1 MAKEGEDQPLL
12 LNNRR
17 KVNLT
22 SSVSSQDATKRFRRY
37 FVISGISVVLLF
49 LSFFIAIVFNQGDK
63 NYVQQVHEYFA
74 RKNLDNLLNK
84 EGLPRNIPL
93 GCTFFVLIL
102 PHCGRYSFMF

>member
-17 KVNLT
+17 EVNLT
-22 SSVSSQDATKRFRRY
+22 SSVSSQDAPTRFRRY
-37 FVISGISVVLLF
+37 FAIIGISVVLLF

-84 EGLPRNIPL
+84 EGLPRNNIPL
-93 GCTFFVLIL
+93 GCTATVLIL
-102 PHCGRYSFMF
+102 PHCGRY